1 MEHIFSVKDINRYIK
16 VFLESNR
23 DLQGI
28 LIRGEVSNCKY
39 HSSGHLY
46 FTLKDEN
53 SQMQAV
59 MWRDRV
65 KEQDFKI
72 ADGSKIIAEGNIA
85 LYEKGGY
92 YQFNL
97 YSYKDDGIGN
107 LYVAFEELKRKL
119 AQEGLFDEEYK
130 LELPPSPRK
139 IALITSITGA
149 VVHDFLTVT
158 KRRNKSAKV
167 VVIPTPMQGTE
178 ALPHIISSIERA
190 QKLEE
195 VDLIVLARG
204 GGSFEDLNLFNS
216 EALARAIF
224 AAKKPIISAIGH
236 ETDVTISDFVADK
249 RAATP
254 SVAAELASANMQNAG
269 EYIKELYKRILKDVT
284 HIFNERDWLL
294 KNITEKRVIKE
305 PISTIFTPKEQNI
318 DNVVDSILY
327 LYEKRIAQRE
337 KRLELAVSKIEALNP
352 LKVMERGF
360 TYITDDE
367 GKMLKSAK
375 TAQKKDDYTIN
386 FADGAIKAK
395 KV

>member
-204 GGSFEDLNLFNS
+204 GGSFEDLNVFNS
-216 EALARAIF
+216 ETLARAIF

-327 LYEKRIAQRE
+327 LYEKRTAQRE

-360 TYITDDE
+360 TYITDEE

-375 TAQKKDDYTIN
+375 IAQKKDDYTIN
-386 FADGAIKAK
+386 FADGTIKAK